1 METAEMGRV
10 TCKVRVENAID
21 TAEVRMGKRAPAAVR
36 SIEIPDALVDTGAT
50 TLALPASLVRQLG
63 LDGPTAVKRSRN
75 TTGEY
80 QARMFGPARLW
91 IEDRDMVLDVL
102 EVADG
107 CPPLVGQIPLEFMQM
122 VVDMANHRV
131 VKSPANGG
139 EWVLDMF

>member
-1 METAEMGRV
+1 METVEMGRV
-10 TCKVRVENAID
+10 TCKIRVENAID
-21 TAEVRMGKRAPAAVR
+21 TARVRMGEIPATAVR
-36 SIEIPDALVDTGAT
+36 SVELPDALVDTGAT
-50 TLALPASLVRQLG
+50 TLALPATLVQRLG

-75 TTGEY
+75 PTGEH

-107 CPPLVGQIPLEFMQM
+107 CPALVGQIPLEFMQM

-131 VKSPANGG
+131 TKSTTNGG

>member
-1 METAEMGRV
+1 METVDMGRV
-10 TCKVRVENAID
+10 TCKVRVENAVD
-21 TAEVRMGKRAPAAVR
+21 GARAHLGEIPATAVR
-36 SIEIPDALVDTGAT
+36 SVEIPDALVDTGAT
-50 TLALPASLVRQLG
+50 TLALPAPLLRRLG
-63 LDGPTAVKRSRN
+63 LDTPTATKRSRN

-80 QARMFGPARLW
+80 QAKLYGPARLW

-107 CPPLVGQIPLEFMQM
+107 CPVLVGQIPLEYMQM

-131 VKSPANGG
+131 TKSTANGG